1 MSEDKIRILNMVK
14 EGTVSVDEAEQLID
28 ALGSKDSIHVDSPD
42 LKTGNKHPK
51 YLRIQVMENFDE
63 VKKEKVNIKIPLGI
77 VRAGVKLGALIP
89 DKTRDEINKS
99 FNAKG
104 MHLGIDDFN
113 SENIED
119 LIQCLTEM
127 NIDIDDGKDTVRI
140 FCE

>member
-1 MSEDKIRILNMVK
+1 MSEDKTRILNMLK
-14 EGTVSVDEAEQLID
+14 EGTISVEEAEQLMD
-28 ALGSKDSIHVDSPD
+28 ALGSKNSSPEDSSD
-42 LKTGNKHPK
+42 LKSGNKHPK

-127 NIDIDDGKDTVRI
+127 NINIDDGKDTVRI

>member
-1 MSEDKIRILNMVK
+1 MSEDKTRILNMLK
-14 EGTVSVDEAEQLID
+14 EGTISVDEADQLLD
-28 ALGSKDSIHVDSPD
+28 ALDRKDSIHVDSSD
-42 LKTGNKHPK
+42 LKTGKRHPK
-51 YLRIQVMENFDE
+51 YLRIQVMESFDE

-89 DKTRDEINKS
+89 DNTRDEINKS